1 MSIGQQKT
9 AAAGLNFPLLTDGPQ
24 RGTHAL
30 SLLTTYIVLVTFI
43 PLTIVLAAFGGAGS
57 PATLFAAVLLGW
69 YLLLWVH
76 PGYPLFR
83 AWQPAR
89 GAVAVFAGTIV
100 AAYVSANRHP
110 LSSTMQNGADRG
122 LVFLAGWLAV
132 LLLAAD
138 GVERWDQ
145 LRRLVGRLVCCV
157 SVIAGIGIAQFFLG
171 LRLDKISIPG
181 FIVQRPIVD
190 LMNRAGLARPAATTA
205 HPLEFA
211 AVLAM
216 TLPLAL
222 HQARHATAGSRLRCW
237 LQVALI
243 TAALPLTVSRSAVLS
258 LAVIALVLLP
268 TWPRRHRRRAYM
280 CIAGLAAAAWA
291 VLPSL
296 VTLLLQLFTQIGAES
311 SSTSR
316 LDAYSSAV
324 PLFTQHPW
332 LGRGFQ
338 TFLPQVYFFVDNQY
352 LTSLIE
358 TGALGV
364 LALIALFVV
373 SWCLLRSARRV
384 VPDERT
390 RDLLQSLAASVLIA
404 GLSFATFDVLS
415 FATASGLSFLIM
427 GCSAT
432 AWRLVR
438 SGARE
443 GRW

>member
-1 MSIGQQKT
+1 M
-9 AAAGLNFPLLTDGPQ
+9 P
-24 RGTHAL
+24 RHGTHAL
-30 SLLTTYIVLVTFI
+30 SLLTIYVVLLIFI
-43 PLTIVLAAFGGAGS
+43 PSTIVLAAFGGAGS
-57 PATLFAAVLLGW
+57 PATLFAGGLLGW
-69 YLLLWVH
+69 YVLLWVH
-76 PGYPLFR
+76 PGYPLSR

-89 GAVAVFAGTIV
+89 SAVAVFAGTIV
-100 AAYVSANRHP
+100 AAYVSANRQT

-157 SVIAGIGIAQFFLG
+157 SVMAGIGIAQFFLG
-171 LRLDKISIPG
+171 LRLDSISIPG

-211 AVLAM
+211 AVLAI

-222 HQARHATAGSRLRCW
+222 HQARHATVGSRLGPW
-237 LQVALI
+237 LQPALI

-268 TWPRRHRRRAYM
+268 TWPRRHRRRAYL
-280 CIAGLAAAAWA
+280 CIAGLAAAVWA

-296 VTLLLQLFTQIGAES
+296 VTLLLQLFTRIGAES

-332 LGRGFQ
+332 LGQGFQ
-338 TFLPQVYFFVDNQY
+338 TFLPQVNFFVDNQY

-373 SWCLLRSARRV
+373 SWCLPRSARRL

-404 GLSFATFDVLS
+404 GLSFATFDALS
-415 FATASGLSFLIM
+415 FSTASGLSFLIM
-427 GCSAT
+427 GCSAA

-438 SGARE
+438 SDARE